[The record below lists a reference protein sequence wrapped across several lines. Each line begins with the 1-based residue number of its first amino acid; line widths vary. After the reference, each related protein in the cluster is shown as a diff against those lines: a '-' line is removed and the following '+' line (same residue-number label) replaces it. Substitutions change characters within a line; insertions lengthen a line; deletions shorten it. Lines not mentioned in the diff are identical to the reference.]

1 MTRTIAGHV
10 ARNDE
15 GIGCRDAAIATAFL
29 LGFAIC
35 LFAVGLTL
43 INRDACTGACETVG
57 LTLLYAGGPVSAVIG
72 FFSDSVTVAWP
83 LDVTFWVV
91 LAFLVARIS
100 AKRRIGPLG
109 LAVGFV
115 AIALVFGLVLSQFV
129 ELAV

>member
-1 MTRTIAGHV
+1 VSRTIAGHV

-29 LGFAIC
+29 LGFAVC
-35 LFAVGLTL
+35 LFAVGLTM

-57 LTLLYAGGPVSAVIG
+57 LTLLYGGGPVSASIG

-91 LAFLVARIS
+91 LAFVVARIS
-100 AKRRIGPLG
+100 SKRRIGPLG
-109 LAVGFV
+109 LAVAFLAV
-115 AIALVFGLVLSQFV
+115 SLLFGLVLSQFV